1 MAFILRRLT
10 LDEMDVV
17 ARVHRAAFD
26 ERLPTLAG
34 LHTPDEDRG
43 FFRDRVFV
51 ECEVWGGFDGDRLA
65 GFIAFRLGWI
75 DQFYILP
82 GDQRRGLGVSLL
94 AQAKAAWPDL
104 MLWTFQR
111 NAGARAFYESQ
122 GFTAVEFTDGADN
135 EERDPDVRY
144 HWARG

>member
-10 LDEMDVV
+10 LDEMDDA

-43 FFRDRVFV
+43 FFRDRVFA
-51 ECEVWGGFDGDRLA
+51 ECEVWGGFDGERLA
-65 GFIAFRLGWI
+65 GFIAFRRGWI

-82 GDQRRGLGVSLL
+82 QDQGRGLGVSLL
-94 AQAKAAWPDL
+94 AQAKAAWPEL

-111 NAGARAFYESQ
+111 N
-122 GFTAVEFTDGADN
+122 T
-135 EERDPDVRY
+135 
-144 HWARG
+144 